1 MFSKRDLM
9 NMEGIMMLHAIQKYG
24 GKRTAAKFLN
34 TSIDTLNK
42 YLSNL
47 ENELGVKLVASDEK
61 GCFLTPNGEQVTEI
75 AEEIKNNLQQAYNVA
90 PISSDIKGE
99 VKIIYESNVRSNFY
113 IRHLRD
119 FLDKYS
125 NLSIFV
131 DTCNLVPNMSN
142 LDYDICLSYHI
153 PKGND
158 LVVVAERKTPCG
170 FFASQKY
177 LENHDYPQNIE
188 DILLYHRL
196 ILKRDC
202 KKWVEEAPKFMRNA
216 RRLFLSNSTFAV
228 NDMIMNGGGIGIM
241 PTNFAKEGVGL
252 VCLDNIPCETN
263 SIIYLV
269 THDSIKD
276 IPKIRVVLNYYKDIL
291 KNL

>member
-9 NMEGIMMLHAIQKYG
+9 NMEGIMMLHAIKKYG

-61 GCFLTPNGEQVTEI
+61 GCFLTPKGEQVTEI
-75 AEEIKNNLQQAYNVA
+75 AEEIKNNLQQAYNVV
-90 PISSDIKGE
+90 PVSSDIKGE
-99 VKIIYESNVRSNFY
+99 VKIIYESNVRSNLY
-113 IRHLRD
+113 VRHLRD
-119 FLDKYS
+119 FLDKYP
-125 NLSIFV
+125 NLSVFV
-131 DTCNLVPNMSN
+131 DTCNSVPNMSN
-142 LDYDICLSYHI
+142 LDYDISLSYHI

-158 LVVVAERKTPCG
+158 LVVIAERKTPCG

-177 LENHDYPQNIE
+177 LENHDYPQSIE
-188 DILLYHRL
+188 DILLHHRL

-202 KKWVEEAPKFMRNA
+202 KKWVEEAPKLLRSA
-216 RRLFLSNSTFAV
+216 RWLFLSNSTFAV
-228 NDMIMNGGGIGIM
+228 NDMIMNGGGIGVM
-241 PTNFAKEGVGL
+241 PMNFAKEGVGL

-263 SIIYLV
+263 STIYLV

-276 IPKIRVVLNYYKDIL
+276 IPKIRIILNYYKDIL